1 MLILWMTFFSVFNLF
16 TLDFIVLCYALFS
29 WCYLWCLYLSVWLYF
44 ARGWYFLKFVTLFNT
59 YDVTLQILDQYKVSH
74 DARTKEGAAVSGS
87 LPKSVILVG
96 HSMGGFVARA
106 AIIHPRL
113 RKSAVETVLTL
124 STPHQ

>member
-1 MLILWMTFFSVFNLF
+1 MWP
-16 TLDFIVLCYALFS
+16 
-29 WCYLWCLYLSVWLYF
+29 CLQV
-44 ARGWYFLKFVTLFNT
+44 
-59 YDVTLQILDQYKVSH
+59 LDQYKMSH
-74 DARTKEGAAVSGS
+74 DVRAKEGAAVSSS

-106 AIIHPRL
+106 AVIHPHL